1 MVGIVFKEVETKY
14 ELEQV
19 FRLAYEVYVDELKRV
34 NFNRLTE
41 DERQKKQMSDE
52 WDFRADTRH
61 IIALKDAKAMV
72 LPIVKT
78 KKLPKIDISNQ
89 RNCQISRIWK
99 RRHFAACN
107 A

>member
-41 DERQKKQMSDE
+41 DKRQKKQMSDE
-52 WDFRADTRH
+52 WNFRADTRH
-61 IIALKDAKAMV
+61 VIALKDAKAIGAV
-72 LPIVKT
+72 RV
-78 KKLPKIDISNQ
+78 NY
-89 RNCQISRIWK
+89 NE
-99 RRHFAACN
+99 
-107 A
+107 